1 MCIEKVNAKHWPGV
15 DVISNDI
22 ITLCMCFS
30 MFVYIHACFRFLLV
44 DGNLTAQWTGSHR
57 GVGGGI
63 PITAEM

>member
-1 MCIEKVNAKHWPGV
+1 MCIEKVNAKHWPGG

-30 MFVYIHACFRFLLV
+30 MFVYIHTCFHFLLIG
-44 DGNLTAQWTGSHR
+44 GNLTAQLMGSHR

-63 PITAEM
+63 PIPEM